1 MWHIYIMAERCFN
14 NGTPKKYASD
24 RTNILTSQTVFFHN
38 KTRFQNGFSNN
49 FDKTICYDRVNN
61 TVKKVSNYSTL
72 LSLNYGQHL
81 CDDCSG
87 TSGSSRN
94 VDDKLIDTPWN
105 ENTTMSGPSNVVDES
120 CNVIENIPCNQD
132 ISTEDGGGT
141 VYRGLPAP
149 GIASFIDPSNTIM
162 GNMDDCDRKQY
173 LHNVTTSGPDLLGNT
188 NEANY
193 LWNFQFPSK
202 INLNP

>member
-1 MWHIYIMAERCFN
+1 MAERCFN

-24 RTNILTSQTVFFHN
+24 ITNILTSQTVFFHN
-38 KTRFQNGFSNN
+38 KNLFLNGYSNN
-49 FDKTICYDRVNN
+49 YDKTICYDRANN
-61 TVKKVSNYSTL
+61 AVKKVSNYSTF

-87 TSGSSRN
+87 TNGSSRN
-94 VDDKLIDTPWN
+94 IDRKLIDTPWN
-105 ENTTMSGPSNVVDES
+105 THTHIDASFNVDES
-120 CNVIENIPCNQD
+120 CNVIEDISCNQD
-132 ISTEDGGGT
+132 VSTEVGAGGT
-141 VYRGLPAP
+141 VYVGLPAP

-162 GNMDDCDRKQY
+162 GNMDDCDQKQY
-173 LHNVTTSGPDLLGNT
+173 LNSVIGAADHHLLGNT